1 MLPAACV
8 TRAVLLP
15 GPTAPLPG
23 WLTGVLLAALI
34 AVALVV
40 TIALI
45 VVVVD
50 VRVRATVRRAGRRHR
65 TDPPGE
71 QPRAT
76 VGPTGELIELDE
88 ARHRLMEL
96 R

>member
-1 MLPAACV
+1 MPPVASPPSS
-8 TRAVLLP
+8 VLLP

-23 WLTGVLLAALI
+23 WLTGVLLAVLL
-34 AVALVV
+34 AVALAAAVAVIVIV
-40 TIALI
+40 T
-45 VVVVD
+45 D
-50 VRVRATVRRAGRRHR
+50 VRVRTATRRGTRRR
-65 TDPPGE
+65 PDPPGE
-71 QPRAT
+71 RPRET

>member
-1 MLPAACV
+1 MLPAAL
-8 TRAVLLP
+8 TASAVLLP

-23 WLTGVLLAALI
+23 WLTGVLLAALH
-34 AVALVV
+34 AVALAVA
-40 TIALI
+40 IAAI

-50 VRVRATVRRAGRRHR
+50 VRARTAPRRRSRQHR
-65 TDPPGE
+65 PDPPGE
-71 QPRAT
+71 RPRET